1 MIITIT
7 RKGESETCEISDVRM
22 EVVPG
27 LQESS
32 DVYYLLWGEVM
43 GEYRKVVIGI
53 YYAMDELL
61 AQYWTYKNELRK
73 EVEAYVAAHR
83 SDVAKSDMIAEFEMS
98 QLPFAPERSVV

>member
-7 RKGESETCEISDVRM
+7 RKGKSETCEISDVRM
-22 EVVPG
+22 EIVPG

-32 DVYYLLWGEVM
+32 DVYYLLWGEVI

-53 YYAMDELL
+53 YNSVDEILS
-61 AQYWTYKNELRK
+61 QYWIHKNKLRE
-73 EVEAYVAAHR
+73 EVDAYVAAHR
-83 SDVAKSDMIAEFEMS
+83 SDVEKSDMIAGFELS

>member
-22 EVVPG
+22 EIVPG
-27 LQESS
+27 LQEAS

-43 GEYRKVVIGI
+43 GEHRKVVIGI
-53 YYAMDELL
+53 YYSVSEILS
-61 AQYWTYKNELRK
+61 QYWIHKNKLRE
-73 EVEAYVAAHR
+73 EVDAYVAAHR
-83 SDVAKSDMIAEFEMS
+83 SDVEKIDMIAGFELS

>member
-27 LQESS
+27 LQETS

-53 YYAMDELL
+53 YNAMDEVL
-61 AQYWTYKNELRK
+61 AQYWIYKNELRK

-83 SDVAKSDMIAEFEMS
+83 SDVAKADMIAEFETEFEMS
-98 QLPFAPERSVV
+98 QLPFA